1 MSTNTLTDTLLVE
14 LGTEELPPKNLKTL
28 GLALRDG
35 IVEGLAQRELGHGSV
50 RWFASPRRLAV
61 LIEGVALQ
69 AADKTVEALGP
80 PADRARDDAGHWTP
94 AAAGFAKKQGIAPEQ
109 LETID
114 TPKGPRLGLRQTVA
128 GASAGDCLNDIINEA
143 VRNLPIAKR
152 MRWGASRVEFVR
164 PVHWVVAMLGD
175 NASHGEVLGLA
186 TGNTTRGH
194 RFHSSGEITL
204 ARPEDYEQ
212 ALLEARVVADFERRQ
227 QMIREQVEVEA
238 SALKATAVIDDDLL
252 DEVTGLVEWPVAL
265 TGAFEERF
273 LAVPAEALVSSM
285 KEHQKY
291 FHVVEG
297 EGEGDGGASGKL
309 LPHFI
314 TVSNIESE
322 DPVQVID
329 GNERV
334 IRPRLSDAAFFF
346 ETDKKTPL
354 AERLSALE
362 KIVFQQQLGTLAEK
376 SRRIEQLA
384 GALAQRIG
392 SDPTLA
398 SRAALL
404 AKTDLVTEMVLEFPD
419 MQGIAGAYYAAH
431 DGEHADVAA
440 AQAQQYW
447 PRFAGDRLPENLT
460 AAAVGLA
467 DRLDTLVGI
476 FGIGQPPTGSKDPF
490 ALRRASLAVLRI
502 LVEKA
507 LDLDLRD
514 CLQLAA
520 EQYPAGLLAE
530 GTTEQVLAYMLE
542 RFRAWY
548 EEEGIAVEVFRA
560 VSATD
565 PSRPLDIQR
574 RVHAV
579 HAFTQLPEAAA
590 LAAAN
595 KRVANILDK
604 LEAGH
609 NFTEVSADL
618 LQQAQEK
625 ALADALSTVGA
636 DSARH
641 LEQGAYT
648 EALAA
653 LAALREPVDAFFDG
667 VMVNADDNAL
677 RNNRLNLLNALR
689 QRFLQVADI
698 SQLAV
703 NK

>member
-1 MSTNTLTDTLLVE
+1 MSTETVTDTLLVE

-28 GLALRDG
+28 GLAFRDG
-35 IVEGLAQRELGHGSV
+35 IVEGLAQRELHHGEV

-61 LIEGVALQ
+61 LIESVTLQ

-80 PADRARDDAGHWTP
+80 PADRAKDDAGNWTP

-128 GASAGDCLNDIINEA
+128 GASTADCLNDIINDS

-175 NASHGEVLGLA
+175 NCSHGEVLGLA

-194 RFHSSGEITL
+194 RFHSSGDIVL

-212 ALLEARVVADFERRQ
+212 ALADAKVVADFERRQ

-238 SALKATAVIDDDLL
+238 SALQATAVIDADLL

-291 FHVVEG
+291 FHVVD
-297 EGEGDGGASGKL
+297 GDGGL

-346 ETDKKTPL
+346 ETDKKTAL
-354 AERLSALE
+354 AERLPALE

-376 SRRIEQLA
+376 SRRIAQLA
-384 GALAQRIG
+384 AALAKNIG
-392 SDPTLA
+392 SDPELA
-398 SRAALL
+398 TRAALL

-447 PRFAGDRLPENLT
+447 PRFAGDRLPESAT

-502 LVEKA
+502 LVEKE
-507 LDLDLRD
+507 LDLDLRE
-514 CLQLAA
+514 CLQLAVQ
-520 EQYPAGLLAE
+520 QYPAGLLAE
-530 GTTEQVLAYMLE
+530 GTAEQVLAYMLE
-542 RFRAWY
+542 RFRTWY

-579 HAFTQLPEAAA
+579 HAFTRLPEAAA

-604 LEAGH
+604 LDAGH
-609 NFTEVSADL
+609 NFSIVSTDL
-618 LQQAQEK
+618 LQEAHEK
-625 ALADALSTVGA
+625 ALAESLASVGA
-636 DSARH
+636 ESAGH

-667 VMVNADDNAL
+667 VMVNADDEAL

-703 NK
+703 VK